1 MAREPEEWGGEV
13 RLPIWLRRI
22 LRRPAP
28 PDNTPERAHE
38 ARTGQGPRVNPDGAA
53 PVEVLGSGA
62 LADLHRDRCI

>member
-13 RLPIWLRRI
+13 RMPKWLRRM
-22 LRRPAP
+22 LRRPTP

-38 ARTGQGPRVNPDGAA
+38 ARTGQAPKVGPDGV

-62 LADLHRDRCI
+62 LSDLHRDRRR